1 MYPAIKSE
9 EPEMIKADARC
20 TIDYLINK
28 SKTKKRWSET
38 CIKTSTDFE
47 NFVAPNS
54 KSPLKEESS
63 NDQFDNYNI
72 LFGILAISSFV
83 FYFIKK
89 SK

>member
-47 NFVAPNS
+47 NFVAPNTATRS
-54 KSPLKEESS
+54 KQENS
-63 NDQFDNYNI
+63 NDQFGNYII
-72 LFGILAISSFV
+72 LFGILAISGFV
-83 FYFIKK
+83 FYFIRKK
-89 SK
+89 